1 MEKNIILLTLVVAV
15 VFFIVGNPFTYAY
28 VSKFTGLKVK
38 NKKQHLLLVA
48 IHSVVMSVVM
58 FGVLSNLVIDK
69 DCPPPKPKKCPPPI
83 PPKKCPICEA
93 NKKVNGNGA
102 NGEGECA
109 CEGKGE
115 CACEGNGECAC
126 EGKGECACE
135 GKGGANGAANGVANG
150 GANGGANGV
159 ANGNAN
165 GAANGA
171 GNGIANGNSGLSV
184 EGFSF

>member
-109 CEGKGE
+109 CEGKG
-115 CACEGNGECAC
+115 
-126 EGKGECACE
+126 
-135 GKGGANGAANGVANG
+135 GANGAANGVANG